1 MPITEIQYSD
11 KYYDDTYAYR
21 HVMLPPEIA
30 KEVPRNHLMTE
41 GEWRNLG
48 VQQSPGW
55 INYMIHSPEPHVI
68 LFRRISDKSLGAVA
82 ASGSEI
88 LA

>member
-1 MPITEIQYSD
+1 MPITAPGIQYSD
-11 KYYDDTYAYR
+11 RYFDENYAYR
-21 HVMLPPEIA
+21 HVILPMDIA

-68 LFRRISDKSLGAVA
+68 LFRRALSDNERTA
-82 ASGSEI
+82 AS
-88 LA
+88 AN